1 MGLRENWVQVA
12 LLLAAVV
19 FLGAV
24 VGSAWSGPC
33 SRCSPGPSSASRRR
47 RLRSAFWSPSAS
59 PKQGRLFSPAISQS
73 AIGRYRLWRDLG
85 YAVGALFAGL
95 LTDLLDFRATIV
107 IIALLLVGSAAV
119 ARVLLPRPTR
129 A

>member
-1 MGLRENWVQVA
+1 MTSSFLRPRETRA
-12 LLLAAVV
+12 
-19 FLGAV
+19 
-24 VGSAWSGPC
+24 
-33 SRCSPGPSSASRRR
+33 
-47 RLRSAFWSPSAS
+47 
-59 PKQGRLFSPAISQS
+59 S
-73 AIGRYRLWRDLG
+73 AIGRYRLWRDLS